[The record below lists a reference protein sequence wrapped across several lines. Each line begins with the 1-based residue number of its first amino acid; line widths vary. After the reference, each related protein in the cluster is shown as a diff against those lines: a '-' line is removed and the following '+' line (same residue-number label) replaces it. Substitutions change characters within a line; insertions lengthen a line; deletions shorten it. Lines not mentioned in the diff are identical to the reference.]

1 MVANYF
7 TILYWFCH
15 TSTWLQSPSAVI
27 MEPKKIK
34 SVTASTFPP
43 YIYHEVIG
51 LDAMIFSSVQFS
63 SVIESCLTL
72 CEHARL
78 PRPSPAPGACSN
90 SCPSSQSCHP
100 TSSASDIPFSCCLQS
115 FPASG
120 SFPMSQFFTS
130 GSQSIGPSA
139 SASILPMNN
148 QDWLPLG
155 LTVLISLQF
164 PRDSQESSPAPQFK
178 GSSSSTHSLLYGP
191 TLTSIHDYWK
201 NHSFDYTD
209 LCQQSDVFA
218 F

>member
-1 MVANYF
+1 MTAGKTLTLTVWTLVSKVMSLLLNALSRFVIAFLARTNRLL
-7 TILYWFCH
+7 I
-15 TSTWLQSPSAVI
+15 SWLQSSSAVI

-139 SASILPMNN
+139 SASILPMNI
-148 QDWLPLG
+148 QD
-155 LTVLISLQF
+155 
-164 PRDSQESSPAPQFK
+164 
-178 GSSSSTHSLLYGP
+178 
-191 TLTSIHDYWK
+191 
-201 NHSFDYTD
+201 
-209 LCQQSDVFA
+209 
-218 F
+218 